1 MDGTTF
7 DFPEKLAER
16 LAKEKSLPE
25 DVRRT
30 LADVSNRTTDNIRE
44 LFPDT
49 ALQNHIEKTVKDI
62 YQTEDFF
69 LSLEPHP
76 WIVKT
81 ILDLE
86 KIYHNGFL
94 SKPSH
99 AHSGSHTGKAKTIA
113 HYFGKHF
120 EKNRLVLTG
129 NKTLVHWHI
138 LIDDTF
144 DVQHNEDTPWHS
156 PSRQFILMDQ
166 PKNQH
171 ITWVPRLFL
180 EKQEEWWSAIANV
193 LVNEYK

>member
-1 MDGTTF
+1 MFLQQKEESCFRKKLMDNLLYFLQEPMTNTPKKIIRWDMDGTTF

-76 WIVKT
+76 
-81 ILDLE
+81 
-86 KIYHNGFL
+86 
-94 SKPSH
+94 
-99 AHSGSHTGKAKTIA
+99 
-113 HYFGKHF
+113 
-120 EKNRLVLTG
+120 
-129 NKTLVHWHI
+129 
-138 LIDDTF
+138 
-144 DVQHNEDTPWHS
+144 
-156 PSRQFILMDQ
+156 
-166 PKNQH
+166 
-171 ITWVPRLFL
+171 
-180 EKQEEWWSAIANV
+180 
-193 LVNEYK
+193 